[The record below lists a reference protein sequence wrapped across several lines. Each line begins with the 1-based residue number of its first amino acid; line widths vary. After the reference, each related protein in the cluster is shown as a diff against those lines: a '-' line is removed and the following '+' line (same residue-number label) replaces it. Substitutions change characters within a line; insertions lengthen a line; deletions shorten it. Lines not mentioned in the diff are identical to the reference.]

1 MYDEKYF
8 LYNYDDEHPEIVIP
22 PNVTDDVD
30 NDWLI
35 TASRKDDLLTE
46 YQITVAEAL
55 AALNP
60 VPAQTGKK

>member
-35 TASRKDDLLTE
+35 TASRKDELLTE

-60 VPAQTGKK
+60 VPA

>member
-60 VPAQTGKK
+60 VPA

>member
-22 PNVTDDVD
+22 PNVTDEVD

-60 VPAQTGKK
+60 VPA

>member
-30 NDWLI
+30 NDWQI

-60 VPAQTGKK
+60 VPA